1 MEPTTQDRHAGHR
14 LSRSLRLLALAGLLT
29 ACGGGG
35 GGGDASSAGSSGGS
49 GVPGETFTIVAAG
62 DIAQCAG
69 VGTTQTSAAKT
80 AALVTPGDV
89 FVLTLGDQVYEDGTD
104 AEYTNCFHPT
114 WGAFKDRIRPT
125 PGNHDYQTAGAAGYY
140 NYFGPQA
147 GPDRRGYYSFDRGDW
162 YFISLNSLIDVLP
175 QSAQYRWLHDDLAQS
190 SGKLCTIAY
199 WHYPAFNSGIAYG
212 SILAMRPMFEALHA
226 AGVEIVL
233 SGHEHLYERFAP
245 QTADGTAD
253 SARGVRQFVVGTGG
267 RALNPFG
274 RILPNS
280 EFRGNADWGVL
291 RLTLGPGTYSWQFMP
306 VGRATPLDSGNSSCH
321 R

>member
-1 MEPTTQDRHAGHR
+1 MESTKKVRCAHQRP
-14 LSRSLRLLALAGLLT
+14 RLLWLVLAGVLA

-35 GGGDASSAGSSGGS
+35 GGGDGSSTGISGGA
-49 GVPGETFTIVAAG
+49 GVPGETFTVVAAG

-69 VGTTQTSAAKT
+69 VSAAQSSAAKT

-104 AEYTNCFHPT
+104 AEYANCFHPT
-114 WGAFKDRIRPT
+114 WGALKDRIRPA
-125 PGNHDYQTAGAAGYY
+125 PGNHDYQTADAAGYY
-140 NYFGPQA
+140 NYFGAQA

-162 YFISLNSLIDVLP
+162 HFISLNSLIDVSP
-175 QSAQYRWLHDDLAQS
+175 QSAQYRWLQADLAQS

-253 SARGVRQFVVGTGG
+253 TARGVRQFVVGTGG

-280 EFRGNADWGVL
+280 EFRSSNDWGVL
-291 RLTLGPGTYSWQFMP
+291 RLTLGPGSYSWQFMA
-306 VGRATPLDSGNSSCH
+306 VGKAAPLDSGSTSCH